1 MSNAKT
7 GFILYF
13 DSAPML
19 SELSPEQRGWL
30 LTALFQ
36 YADRVWRE
44 PGTTQEEV
52 LLFYPQLA
60 PQTRTAFGFLASSI
74 ARDTQRW
81 LRQREARSQR
91 RQQQSAQPERWP
103 GRGSPQAPA
112 WTRQESPAELEQY
125 RQDTARLRRALEES
139 RREDG
144 EGNPG

>member
-19 SELSPEQRGWL
+19 SELPPEQRGWL

-44 PGTTQEEV
+44 PGTTQEDV
-52 LLFYPQLA
+52 LLFYPQLT
-60 PQTRTAFGFLASSI
+60 PQTRTAFGFLASAI

-81 LRQREARSQR
+81 LRQREMRSQR
-91 RQQQSAQPERWP
+91 RQQQGTQP
-103 GRGSPQAPA
+103 GRGSSPSPA
-112 WTRQESPAELEQY
+112 QLRQESPAELEQY

-144 EGNPG
+144 EGNLG